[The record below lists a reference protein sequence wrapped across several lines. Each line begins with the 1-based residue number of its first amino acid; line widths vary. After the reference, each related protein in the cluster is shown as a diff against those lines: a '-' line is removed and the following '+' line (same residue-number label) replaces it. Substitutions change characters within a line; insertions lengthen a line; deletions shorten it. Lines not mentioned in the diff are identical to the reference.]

1 MLTFY
6 SPVNI
11 EEKEREKHMH
21 DMTTKRNVLVEIV
34 KTRINGH
41 APVCAIAKQFDVPH
55 TTVSQWHLRLNQ
67 GKESELLNDEE
78 IEQIEIIA
86 KSEWAAAVHKTRSLA
101 LDNMVSVHEKM
112 RDTLKDDG
120 SGSYSARDT
129 QSVSMA
135 VKEITKAAYD
145 VYGAPIGTKQVDV
158 NVNGRVAIEQTVR
171 IVELPEKRGVELP
184 LTAEVIEE

>member
-1 MLTFY
+1 
-6 SPVNI
+6 
-11 EEKEREKHMH
+11 
-21 DMTTKRNVLVEIV
+21 MTTKRNVLVEIV

-55 TTVSQWHLRLNQ
+55 ATVSQWHLRLNQ
-67 GKESELLNDEE
+67 GKETELLNDEE
-78 IEQIEIIA
+78 IEQIEIMA
-86 KSEWAAAVHKTRSLA
+86 KSEWTAAVQKTRSLA

-112 RDTLKDDG
+112 SDTLKDDG
-120 SGSYSARDT
+120 NGSFSARDA

-145 VYGAPIGTKQVDV
+145 VYGAPIGTKQLDV

-171 IVELPEKRGVELP
+171 IVELPVKREIEIPVNV
-184 LTAEVIEE
+184 TVIE

>member
-1 MLTFY
+1 
-6 SPVNI
+6 
-11 EEKEREKHMH
+11 MH

-55 TTVSQWHLRLNQ
+55 ATVSQWHLRLNQ
-67 GKESELLNDEE
+67 GKETELLSDEE
-78 IEQIEIIA
+78 ISEIEIMA
-86 KSEWAAAVHKTRSLA
+86 KSEWTEAVHRTRSLA

-112 RDTLKDDG
+112 SDTLKDDG
-120 SGSYSARDT
+120 NGSFSARDA

-135 VKEITKAAYD
+135 VKEVTKAAFD
-145 VYGAPIGTKQVDV
+145 VYGAPIGTKQLDV

-171 IVELPEKRGVELP
+171 IVELPVKREIEIPVNV
-184 LTAEVIEE
+184 TVIE